1 MTHVFEFPAPST
13 LLGLQEPCNE
23 YLFHELK
30 NVTRFSHASV
40 AQCIF
45 LCSAFTL
52 LSAWAYRSQEEKNP
66 TNQTSLISVRPNQN
80 PYAGLI
86 HISWL
91 VMSLFQKSSSAPK
104 RIWICHSDD
113 I

>member
-1 MTHVFEFPAPST
+1 MTGIFAFPAPST

-45 LCSAFTL
+45 LYSAFTL
-52 LSAWAYRSQEEKNP
+52 LSAWAYRSQEEKTP
-66 TNQTSLISVRPNQN
+66 QTKPVSLVSGQTKTLMLGSFTSL
-80 PYAGLI
+80 G
-86 HISWL
+86 
-91 VMSLFQKSSSAPK
+91 
-104 RIWICHSDD
+104 
-113 I
+113 